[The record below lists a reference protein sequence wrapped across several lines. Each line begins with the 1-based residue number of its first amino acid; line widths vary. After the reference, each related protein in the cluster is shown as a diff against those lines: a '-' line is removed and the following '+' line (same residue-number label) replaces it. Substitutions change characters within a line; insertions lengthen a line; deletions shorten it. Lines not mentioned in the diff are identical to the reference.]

1 VILNIFSSQ
10 QKGSIVFHQSKMIQP
25 KIHIKFN
32 KMTHAFKHLELIFD
46 EKTRL
51 IPPNNQLQ
59 NIIDTRIV

>member
-1 VILNIFSSQ
+1 
-10 QKGSIVFHQSKMIQP
+10 
-25 KIHIKFN
+25 
-32 KMTHAFKHLELIFD
+32 MTHAFKHLELIFD

>member
-1 VILNIFSSQ
+1 
-10 QKGSIVFHQSKMIQP
+10 MIQP